1 MFELA
6 QQLGT
11 SGLSQA
17 IQSTLWLT
25 PLLQAIHI
33 LMIGIVFVS
42 VLMVVLRIHGR
53 IRADEPFDATW
64 KRFAP
69 WMWWAL
75 AIMLATGIVLIIG
88 EPLREAKA
96 LSFWLK
102 MGLIL
107 VGVLGV
113 LGLRRSAAAAA
124 GNSIPGGTRFA
135 AVFVLVVWIAIIY
148 LGRAIAYDAEV
159 WGSWS
164 PGVYS

>member
-6 QQLGT
+6 RQLGST
-11 SGLSQA
+11 RLSEA

-53 IRADEPFDATW
+53 VRADEPFEATW
-64 KRFAP
+64 ARFAP

-75 AIMLATGIVLIIG
+75 AVMAATGVVLIIG
-88 EPLREAKA
+88 EPVREAKA

-107 VGVLGV
+107 VGVFSV
-113 LGLRRSAAAAA
+113 LGLRRAAAAA
-124 GNSIPGGTRFA
+124 TGNSIPAGTRLA
-135 AVFVLVVWIAIIY
+135 AALVLVVWIFIIF

-159 WGSWS
+159 WGRWS
-164 PGVYS
+164 LGVYA

>member
-11 SGLSQA
+11 SRLSQA

-33 LMIGIVFVS
+33 LMIGIVFIS
-42 VLMVVLRIHGR
+42 VLMVVLRILGR
-53 IRADEPFDATW
+53 IRVDEPFDATW
-64 KRFAP
+64 SRFAP
-69 WMWWAL
+69 WMKWAL
-75 AIMLATGIVLIIG
+75 LVMAATGIVLCIG
-88 EPLREAKA
+88 EPAREASA

-107 VGVLGV
+107 VGVVSV
-113 LGLRRSAAAAA
+113 LRLRRAARGFTGAAM
-124 GNSIPGGTRFA
+124 PGGIRFA
-135 AVFVLVVWIAIIY
+135 AVIVLVVWIAIIY

-164 PGVYS
+164 LGVYA